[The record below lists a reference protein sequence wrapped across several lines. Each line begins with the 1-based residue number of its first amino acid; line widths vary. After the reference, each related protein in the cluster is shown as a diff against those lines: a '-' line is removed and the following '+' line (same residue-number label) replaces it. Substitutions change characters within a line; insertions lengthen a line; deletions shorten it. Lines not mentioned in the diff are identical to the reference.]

1 VARLKLYTK
10 RKQGIL
16 QELKETLKYTR
27 NRIRFIEE
35 YEKGSLVLKD
45 KDEEVVVKELDE
57 KKYDRKID
65 QRMKTERSETEDE
78 NDEKETDEID
88 DDGTENEVKVG
99 TFDYLLKMS
108 YRSSTK
114 KKFAELL
121 KQVDLLLKQI
131 KLLEQTT
138 EQDMWKNE
146 LTTFETKYKQWLE
159 MVDKEKN
166 ITKTK
171 KAPLGKGKK

>member
-1 VARLKLYTK
+1 
-10 RKQGIL
+10 
-16 QELKETLKYTR
+16 
-27 NRIRFIEE
+27 
-35 YEKGSLVLKD
+35 
-45 KDEEVVVKELDE
+45 
-57 KKYDRKID
+57 
-65 QRMKTERSETEDE
+65 
-78 NDEKETDEID
+78 
-88 DDGTENEVKVG
+88 
-99 TFDYLLKMS
+99 MS

-121 KQVDLLLKQI
+121 KQVDMLLKQI